1 MARFLTKR
9 ATWLGASVALA
20 TVLAAAGAG
29 SPVRASA
36 GAGYGA
42 HDRPATKTLG
52 AADPLASLG
61 PVLAA
66 ALAPPEYHLAPGA
79 QGWQADNSRQGLA
92 VGFSAHGL
100 SVAPVAGGPGLGLS
114 LARLGRPGSFAP
126 PGPATIAV
134 EGARIDYRRGDVTE
148 WYVNE
153 PRGVEQGFTLAAPP
167 PGSRSRPVVVELAP
181 TGGLVPTLAAGGSA
195 VRFTAPGGATLAYD
209 GLHAFDAAGRA
220 LPARMALEAGKVQ
233 LHVDDAG
240 AAYPLTIDPWVH
252 DATLLHPAGAPFDQ
266 FGSSVA
272 VSGDTAVVGAPLDD
286 TTAGASAGST
296 HVFLRTGGTWSHQ
309 ATLLHPFGAAG
320 DEFGASVAVSGD
332 IAVVGAPFDDTTA
345 GTDAGSAHVFVR
357 TGGTW
362 SHQATLLHPAGAA
375 GDWFGESVAVSG
387 DTAVVGARLDNTTA
401 GTDAGSAH
409 VFVRTGG
416 TWSHQAT
423 LLHPAG
429 AADDAFGYS
438 VAVSGDTAVV
448 GAPSDN
454 TTALGD
460 SGSAHVF
467 VRTGGT
473 WSHRAALLHPA
484 AAPSDFFGWSVAVSG
499 DTAVVGAPQDNT
511 TAGTDAGSAHVFV
524 RTGGTWSHEAPLA
537 HPAGAAIDL
546 FGQSVAVSGDTAVVA
561 APTDDTAAGT
571 NAGSAHV
578 FRLEVKATPS
588 ISTRAAPGGM
598 VGTPVRDVA
607 TLAGGLNP
615 TGTVTFA
622 LFSNDTCTTQVFTS
636 TNPVT
641 GGTTAT
647 SDWFTPAAA
656 GTYYW
661 TAVYSGD
668 ANNSPATSPC
678 GAPNESVT
686 ITPFAPP
693 APTQTITGDFL
704 GPLTVNAGQS
714 VLITNARV
722 VGPVTVNPGGA
733 LTVVDSQI
741 SRGITADAPAFFSL
755 CGSQV
760 SGPAPAVALS
770 VTNATVPIRVGDPAA
785 GCAGNR
791 FAGQVNL
798 SDNLA
803 VTFGANTVS
812 HNATVDANGPGN
824 TVIKANT
831 VYATLACSA
840 NVPAPTNAG
849 QPNTAGAKTGQC
861 AAL

>member
-1 MARFLTKR
+1 
-9 ATWLGASVALA
+9 
-20 TVLAAAGAG
+20 
-29 SPVRASA
+29 
-36 GAGYGA
+36 
-42 HDRPATKTLG
+42 
-52 AADPLASLG
+52 
-61 PVLAA
+61 
-66 ALAPPEYHLAPGA
+66 
-79 QGWQADNSRQGLA
+79 
-92 VGFSAHGL
+92 
-100 SVAPVAGGPGLGLS
+100 
-114 LARLGRPGSFAP
+114 
-126 PGPATIAV
+126 
-134 EGARIDYRRGDVTE
+134 
-148 WYVNE
+148 
-153 PRGVEQGFTLAAPP
+153 
-167 PGSRSRPVVVELAP
+167 
-181 TGGLVPTLAAGGSA
+181 
-195 VRFTAPGGATLAYD
+195 
-209 GLHAFDAAGRA
+209 
-220 LPARMALEAGKVQ
+220 
-233 LHVDDAG
+233 
-240 AAYPLTIDPWVH
+240 
-252 DATLLHPAGAPFDQ
+252 
-266 FGSSVA
+266 
-272 VSGDTAVVGAPLDD
+272 
-286 TTAGASAGST
+286 
-296 HVFLRTGGTWSHQ
+296 
-309 ATLLHPFGAAG
+309 
-320 DEFGASVAVSGD
+320 
-332 IAVVGAPFDDTTA
+332 
-345 GTDAGSAHVFVR
+345 
-357 TGGTW
+357 
-362 SHQATLLHPAGAA
+362 
-375 GDWFGESVAVSG
+375 
-387 DTAVVGARLDNTTA
+387 
-401 GTDAGSAH
+401 
-409 VFVRTGG
+409 
-416 TWSHQAT
+416 
-423 LLHPAG
+423 
-429 AADDAFGYS
+429 
-438 VAVSGDTAVV
+438 
-448 GAPSDN
+448 
-454 TTALGD
+454 
-460 SGSAHVF
+460 
-467 VRTGGT
+467 
-473 WSHRAALLHPA
+473 
-484 AAPSDFFGWSVAVSG
+484 
-499 DTAVVGAPQDNT
+499 
-511 TAGTDAGSAHVFV
+511 VFV

-812 HNATVDANGPGN
+812 HNATIDANGPGN